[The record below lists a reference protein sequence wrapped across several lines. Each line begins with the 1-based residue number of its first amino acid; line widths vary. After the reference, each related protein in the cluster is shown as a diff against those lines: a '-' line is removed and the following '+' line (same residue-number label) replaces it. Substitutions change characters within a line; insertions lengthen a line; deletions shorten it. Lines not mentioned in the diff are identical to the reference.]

1 MQKAAAVFLLSVL
14 LSSFTYRSQF
24 SDEYTEAVSFLSKNN
39 TAISSICHKY
49 GADEALLKA
58 VIFPELTRYSLFKDF
73 FESSGNEV
81 LYVNGGRT
89 ACDFSIGNFQMKPS
103 FAEDVE
109 QLISISAEKERFN
122 ALTAYKATD
131 DKGIRRER
139 VERLKQTAWQTT
151 YLCAFIALTSN
162 KVPQGISREEQIR
175 FYAAAY
181 NLGLK
186 KSAADVLA
194 WQHIAAFP
202 YGKGRSK
209 FAYADVALEYYNT
222 LKQP

>member
-1 MQKAAAVFLLSVL
+1 MHKAAALFFVVTLC
-14 LSSFTYRSQF
+14 SFTYRSQF

-39 TAISSICHKY
+39 NTITSICNKY
-49 GADEALLKA
+49 TTDVVLLKSI
-58 VIFPELTRYSLFKDF
+58 VFPELTRYSLFKDF

-109 QLISISAEKERFN
+109 QLISISAEKEKFST
-122 ALTAYKATD
+122 LTTYKATD

-139 VERLKQTAWQTT
+139 VERLKQTGWQTT

-186 KSAADVLA
+186 KSTADVIT
-194 WQHIAAFP
+194 WQGVQAFP

-222 LKQP
+222 LKPL

>member
-1 MQKAAAVFLLSVL
+1 MHKAAALFLVASLC
-14 LSSFTYRSQF
+14 SFTYRSQF
-24 SDEYTEAVSFLSKNN
+24 SDEYTEALSFLSKNKTVISN
-39 TAISSICHKY
+39 TCRTY
-49 GADEALLKA
+49 NTDEALLKSI
-58 VIFPELTRYSLFKDF
+58 IFPELTRYSLFKDF

-109 QLISISAEKERFN
+109 SLISISDKKETYKVLLN
-122 ALTAYKATD
+122 YKATD
-131 DKGIRRER
+131 EKSQRRER
-139 VERLKQTAWQTT
+139 VERLKQTNWQTI
-151 YLCAFIALTSN
+151 YLCAFVALTSN

-186 KSAADVLA
+186 KSAADILS
-194 WQHIAAFP
+194 WQSVAAFP

-209 FAYADVALEYYNT
+209 FAYADVALEYYKS
-222 LKQP
+222 LKQL